1 MELNFDYSFSWKLC
15 LVYNS
20 LLSYLNSTLQK
31 TGACMPLLVLP
42 VAVSSWFSMILFVAK
57 YPSAVSKSV

>member
-1 MELNFDYSFSWKLC
+1 MITLFSWKLC

-42 VAVSSWFSMILFVAK
+42 VAVSSWFFYDSFCSK
-57 YPSAVSKSV
+57 VS